1 MVVVVVV
8 VLGVLGVWGGGR
20 AVPCFGASVSI
31 SKFAEPCCEVLG
43 YLEQRCG
50 LEEQLQVP

>member
-1 MVVVVVV
+1 MVVVVV